1 MDRVKRRLLLVMAA
15 LSPGV
20 VTITLQEFAVSLAFM
35 VLGVFGAISLAAAT
49 IAVFPQVGPNSLSQG
64 LAKRPYPSLLVSS
77 ALNSLKD
84 MSPEPV
90 AIRAALHTVMAPTLK
105 TPGFITEDEQIAMVL
120 SQILARWDAVEL
132 SHLSDD
138 QIREIWLVE
147 RLMRAS
153 PAEAGALSRYFAAPN
168 AMLAMRDVLAA
179 PVTA

>member
-1 MDRVKRRLLLVMAA
+1 
-15 LSPGV
+15 
-20 VTITLQEFAVSLAFM
+20 
-35 VLGVFGAISLAAAT
+35 
-49 IAVFPQVGPNSLSQG
+49 
-64 LAKRPYPSLLVSS
+64 
-77 ALNSLKD
+77 
-84 MSPEPV
+84 
-90 AIRAALHTVMAPTLK
+90 MAPTLK
-105 TPGFITEDEQIAMVL
+105 TPGFVTEDEQIAMVL